1 MPELEEI
8 PTMLP
13 LRAGVEARDLAAVVD
28 AFAPDAIVRSPITGA
43 LAFEGREQIGALMR
57 VILDVFEDI
66 RYTDEVRSGET
77 ALLVAST
84 RVDGTDLE
92 FADHMRLD
100 ANGKIRELTV
110 FFRPMPAIAVAAR
123 AIGEGLGR
131 RRSPTRGRVISAL
144 VRPLILLTRVGDRV
158 ATGLVRPT
166 I

>member
-13 LRAGVEARDLAAVVD
+13 LRAGVEARDLQATVD

-43 LAFEGREQIGALMR
+43 LTFEGHEQIRALMR

-66 RYTDEVRSGET
+66 HYTDEVRSGET
-77 ALLVAST
+77 GLLVAWT

-92 FADHMRLD
+92 FVDHMRLD
-100 ANGKIRELTV
+100 AAGKIRELTV

-131 RRSPTRGRVISAL
+131 RTSPTRARVISLL
-144 VRPLILLTRVGDRV
+144 VGPLILLTRIGDRL

-166 I
+166 L